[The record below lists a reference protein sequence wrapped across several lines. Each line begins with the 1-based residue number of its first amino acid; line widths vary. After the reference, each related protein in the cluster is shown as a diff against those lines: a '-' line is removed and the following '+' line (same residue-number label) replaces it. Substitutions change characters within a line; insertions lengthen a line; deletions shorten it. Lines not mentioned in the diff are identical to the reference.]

1 MKEIKKFSQLLDLFV
16 FDINKQMQIK
26 GKDPSVYDVWKKIIK
41 KDDVL
46 LDVILEDIK
55 DSIIVLRVRHPG
67 IAQQIR
73 MKEKKIISI
82 FNKELP
88 KLKLIGIDIIIH
100 SVFMN

>member
-1 MKEIKKFSQLLDLFV
+1 MKEIKKFSQLLDSFV
-16 FDINKQMQIK
+16 FDINKQMEK
-26 GKDPSVYDVWKKIIK
+26 KNKDINAYTIWEKIRK

>member
-1 MKEIKKFSQLLDLFV
+1 VKEIKKFSQLLDSFV
-16 FDINKQMQIK
+16 FDINKQMEK
-26 GKDPSVYDVWKKIIK
+26 KNKDINAYTIWEKIRK

>member
-1 MKEIKKFSQLLDLFV
+1 MKEIKKFSQLLDSFV
-16 FDINKQMQIK
+16 FNINKQMEK
-26 GKDPSVYDVWKKIIK
+26 KNKDINAYTIWEKIRK

>member
-1 MKEIKKFSQLLDLFV
+1 MKEIKKFSQLLDSFV
-16 FDINKQMQIK
+16 FDINKQMQRK
-26 GKDPSVYDVWKKIIK
+26 NKDVNAYTIWEKIIK
-41 KDDVL
+41 KKLIFSDV
-46 LDVILEDIK
+46 VLEDVK

-88 KLKLIGIDIIIH
+88 KLKIIGINIIIH
-100 SVFMN
+100 STFVN

>member
-1 MKEIKKFSQLLDLFV
+1 MKEIKKFSQLIDLFV

-41 KDDVL
+41 KDTIFSDVE
-46 LDVILEDIK
+46 LEDIR
-55 DSIIVLRVRHPG
+55 DFTIILRVRHPG

-82 FNKELP
+82 FNKKLP
-88 KLKLIGIDIIIH
+88 KLKLMGIDIIIH
-100 SVFMN
+100 SVFTT